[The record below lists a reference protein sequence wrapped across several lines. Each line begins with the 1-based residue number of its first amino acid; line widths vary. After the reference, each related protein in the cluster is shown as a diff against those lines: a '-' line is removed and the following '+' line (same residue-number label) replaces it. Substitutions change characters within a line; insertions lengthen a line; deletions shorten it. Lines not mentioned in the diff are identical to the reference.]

1 MNLVSLR
8 YLYWLGVVLTLV
20 GCTANQDPTKSTST
34 ASDSVE
40 VESESQPNGTTEAVG
55 DSQNTSNRISEI
67 QDRLIPIQ
75 TPDSDSASEQRYQ
88 LDVVP
93 FNRFLNEAGYLDL
106 VGKKMSEID
115 EVLGEAPVVVRQS
128 IKGAPMR
135 KEIRVYFPYQEDSTG
150 LYIFFENETIVEF
163 KMDEF
168 NGIIQSGILDYMS

>member
-1 MNLVSLR
+1 MKLVSLQ
-8 YLYWLGVVLTLV
+8 YLYWLGIVFITF
-20 GCTANQDPTKSTST
+20 GCTSNQDPSQSTS
-34 ASDSVE
+34 AQSDSLV
-40 VESESQPNGTTEAVG
+40 VESDAQPNEVNE
-55 DSQNTSNRISEI
+55 DNRNQNTSDRISEI

-75 TPDSDSASEQRYQ
+75 TPDSDSTSEQRYK

-106 VGKKMSEID
+106 LGKKMSEID

-150 LYIFFENETIVEF
+150 LYIFFENETIIEF

-168 NGIIQSGILDYMS
+168 NGIIQSGILDYFR